1 MVHKDDRATFEIKII
16 KYRALARDAPDKM
29 TTERIGTLVAEFG
42 AETSRGERSRPPLN
56 IGTIDTK
63 DSWFMRKGNL
73 MIVYQE
79 KIAPPLVPLTNEEQM
94 KLIAESMAN
103 EDRWVKNFIE
113 RLAGVIRDAK
123 H

>member
-1 MVHKDDRATFEIKII
+1 
-16 KYRALARDAPDKM
+16 M
-29 TTERIGTLVAEFG
+29 T
-42 AETSRGERSRPPLN
+42 
-56 IGTIDTK
+56 GTIDSA